1 MTVGVI
7 GGGVG
12 YNVGFAFAVTDLDLG
27 LVGDGFQRCGGT
39 GQYAY
44 RKADIAGSVSR
55 RVEGPGQGAGRI
67 IISGIVRGGH

>member
-1 MTVGVI
+1 MAVGVI

-12 YNVGFAFAVTDLDLG
+12 YKVGFAFVVTDLDFG
-27 LVGDGFQRCGGT
+27 LVGDGVQRCGGT